1 MIQSLVVN
9 GSTRFPVVFFL
20 CRPLATMS
28 QSCSPIISAHPTR
41 ALVDEKIK
49 VCVEN
54 LPPGLPVTLHSLHH
68 SEDKDYWEAF
78 GHYISDHR
86 GVVSGECVH
95 A

>member
-1 MIQSLVVN
+1 
-9 GSTRFPVVFFL
+9 
-20 CRPLATMS
+20 MS
-28 QSCSPIISAHPTR
+28 RTCSPYLSAHPAR

-49 VCVEN
+49 VLVEN

-86 GVVSGECVH
+86 GVVSGVSLSVLDLNTTLRSH
-95 A
+95 F